1 MGLRVNTNIASLTAQ
16 RNLGQATMRLEG
28 NYARLASGLR
38 IAVAADD
45 AAGLAISERM
55 RSQIRSYSVAGRNAM
70 DGVSLAQTAEGSLN
84 EVSGLLGR
92 MRELAMQSAN
102 GTLSDSDRQTI
113 DTEFVQLKDE
123 INRIA
128 TTTVFNGINLLDG
141 SAPGGIPIQV
151 GIENSPSNDVITVT
165 LGASSTSSLG
175 IDGTDVLSIADA
187 QAALADI
194 DAAIDT
200 VNDGRGALGA
210 QQNRMESALRSIQVQ
225 RENLSA
231 SESRIRDVDVAK
243 ETADLTRNSIMQQSA
258 TQILTQANV
267 QPQIALQLLQG

>member
-16 RNLGQATMRLEG
+16 RNLGVATGRLQG
-28 NYARLASGLR
+28 NYSRLASGLR

-55 RSQIRSYSVAGRNAM
+55 RSQIRSYGVAGRNAL

-92 MRELAMQSAN
+92 MRELSMQSAN
-102 GTLSDSDRQTI
+102 GTLSDSDRATVDI
-113 DTEFVQLKDE
+113 EFTQLKDE

-128 TTTVFNGINLLDG
+128 TTTVFNGI
-141 SAPGGIPIQV
+141 IPIQV
-151 GIENSPSNDVITVT
+151 GIGNSPANDVITIT
-165 LGASSTSSLG
+165 LQASSTTELG
-175 IDGTDVLSIADA
+175 IPTTNVLSITSS
-187 QAALADI
+187 QAALASI
-194 DAAIDT
+194 DSAIDT
-200 VNDGRGALGA
+200 VNDARGALGA

-231 SESRIRDVDVAK
+231 SESRIRDVDVAE